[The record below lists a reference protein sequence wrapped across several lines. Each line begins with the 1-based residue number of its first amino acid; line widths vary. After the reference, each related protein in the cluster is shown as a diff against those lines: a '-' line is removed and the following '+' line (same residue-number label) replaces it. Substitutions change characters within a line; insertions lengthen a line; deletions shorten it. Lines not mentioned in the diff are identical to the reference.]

1 MPVCKGGYAMKSRNA
16 KKIAAAIFLVL
27 FAVLLLLF
35 IAVLWGL
42 IKAPCVQKFTDFITG
57 GNVFLRIIIGIGV
70 LAILVLEVYVF
81 IFSGREEK
89 RKLKSPMNLVGKNDT
104 GTAYISSAAID
115 AMIKQCIKKRN
126 EVKDSVNVIAPG
138 EGGGVLI
145 ELKLKIFKD
154 TNLPMLCASL
164 QQEVKTYIEQQAGIP
179 VRGITV
185 SVIDII
191 DDHAAAAEKR
201 VK

>member
-1 MPVCKGGYAMKSRNA
+1 MNSKTA
-16 KKIAAAIFLVL
+16 KKIAAAVFLVL
-27 FAVLLLLF
+27 FAALMLLF

-57 GNVFLRIIIGIGV
+57 GNVFLRILIGIGV
-70 LAILVLEVYVF
+70 LAILVLEIYVF
-81 IFSGREEK
+81 AFSGREE
-89 RKLKSPMNLVGKNDT
+89 RKKAKSPMNLLGTNDT

-115 AMIKQCIKKRN
+115 AMIKQCVKKKK
-126 EVKDSVNVIAPG
+126 EVKDSINVIAPG
-138 EGGGVLI
+138 ENGGVLI
-145 ELKLKIFKD
+145 ELKLKIYRD
-154 TNLPMLCASL
+154 TNLPVLCASL

-185 SVIDII
+185 SVVDII

>member
-1 MPVCKGGYAMKSRNA
+1 MKSKTA
-16 KKIAAAIFLVL
+16 KKITAAVFLVL
-27 FAVLLLLF
+27 FAVLMLLF

-42 IKAPCVQKFTDFITG
+42 IKAPCVQKFADFITG
-57 GNVFLRIIIGIGV
+57 DKVFLRIIIGIGILAV
-70 LAILVLEVYVF
+70 LGLGVYVF
-81 IFSGREEK
+81 AFSGRKERK
-89 RKLKSPMNLVGKNDT
+89 KLKSPMNLVGKNDT

-115 AMIKQCIKKRN
+115 AMIKQCVKKKK
-126 EVKDSVNVIAPG
+126 EVKESVNVIAPG
-138 EGGGVLI
+138 DGGGVRI
-145 ELKLKIFKD
+145 EIKLKIYRD

-179 VRGITV
+179 VRGVTV

-191 DDHAAAAEKR
+191 DNPAAAAEKR